1 MAVLTPSPAG
11 TCRTIR
17 SELMSATPPRTSR
30 VVGPLGPAGL
40 RAPTPLKPPRR
51 PAVQRLSGGFPDWL
65 PIIDEAPGC
74 RPQTERCRFG
84 AAFPTRDRGSMSY
97 GSYDGRQPG
106 TTEAR
111 EAARER
117 AKEIRDQQRKKDRRS
132 RTIRNGSII
141 AGTIAVVAIVAFV
154 LTNFATAP
162 SRGPLNMASDGIKIG
177 EGLTAVRTSGVAPDA
192 VPAASA
198 KNPENVIDIRIYVD
212 YLCPNCGT
220 FEQKN
225 SDQLETLLK
234 KGAITLEIH
243 PIALLTTKSAGDQY
257 SLRAAN
263 AAACVAEFSPDHF
276 FKFHDMLFVGQPKE
290 GEVGF
295 DDAELIDRAQRAGAT
310 NIAKIGECVKDLRFS
325 NWVK

>member
-1 MAVLTPSPAG
+1 
-11 TCRTIR
+11 
-17 SELMSATPPRTSR
+17 
-30 VVGPLGPAGL
+30 
-40 RAPTPLKPPRR
+40 
-51 PAVQRLSGGFPDWL
+51 
-65 PIIDEAPGC
+65 
-74 RPQTERCRFG
+74 
-84 AAFPTRDRGSMSY
+84 MSY

-117 AKEIRDQQRKKDRRS
+117 AREIRDQQRKKERRG
-132 RTIRNGSII
+132 RTLRNGGII
-141 AGTIAVVAIVAFV
+141 VGTLAVIAVVAFV
-154 LTNFATAP
+154 LTNFASAP
-162 SRGPLNMASDGIKIG
+162 GRGPLNMMSDGIKIG
-177 EGLTAVRTSGVAPDA
+177 ADLTAVRTAGIAPDTQP
-192 VPAASA
+192 VAST
-198 KNPENVIDIRIYVD
+198 KNPDNIIDIRIYVD

-220 FEQKN
+220 FQQKN
-225 SDQLETLLK
+225 GEQLETLLK

-290 GEVGF
+290 GEAGF

-310 NIAKIGECVKDLRFS
+310 NIAKISRCVEDLRFS
-325 NWVK
+325 NWVKSATVRALNGPLPDSEVRSVSATPTILVNGKQFIPSADFSPNELGQFIQQADGEAVDENPTPTPSPSATVAP

>member
-1 MAVLTPSPAG
+1 
-11 TCRTIR
+11 
-17 SELMSATPPRTSR
+17 
-30 VVGPLGPAGL
+30 
-40 RAPTPLKPPRR
+40 
-51 PAVQRLSGGFPDWL
+51 
-65 PIIDEAPGC
+65 
-74 RPQTERCRFG
+74 
-84 AAFPTRDRGSMSY
+84 MSY

-117 AKEIRDQQRKKDRRS
+117 AREIRNQQRKKDRRG
-132 RTIRNGSII
+132 RAIRNGSII
-141 AGTIAVVAIVAFV
+141 GGTIAVIAIVAV
-154 LTNFATAP
+154 TIIMFAKEP
-162 SRGPLNMASDGIKIG
+162 ERGPLNMMSDGIKIG
-177 EGLTAVRTSGVAPDA
+177 ADLAAVRTGGIAPETEPVA
-192 VPAASA
+192 ST
-198 KNPENVIDIRIYVD
+198 KNPDNVIDIRIYVD

-225 SDQLETLLK
+225 GDQLETLLK

-263 AAACVAEFSPDHF
+263 AAACVAEFSPDNF
-276 FKFHDMLFVGQPKE
+276 FKFHDMLFVNQPKE

-310 NIAKIGECVKDLRFS
+310 NIAKISECVKELRFS
-325 NWVK
+325 NWVKSATVRALNGPLPDSEVHSVSATPTILVNGKQFVPSADFSPNELSQFIQRADGQAFDETPTPSPTPSVTTAP